1 MQVTY
6 TIYQVKMILPRIKYF
21 ASRDFAGLGEDAQT
35 YLKSAR
41 RNHAR
46 DLISA
51 RRTENSAWINKLA
64 QDKSKLRDNASRV
77 DWMLKDPE
85 KVSEARKMIKKEVG
99 FDRYSNNLESGKL
112 AEARISRAGNYMN
125 DPLLKNKETR
135 AARAEALKAERLA
148 KQPAKASYVKP
159 ESVVKPAQKAA
170 YVKPESVIKQPV
182 VQPKASYVK
191 PESVVK
197 PKVVKEAGAVQNKGR
212 EELVKNLRA
221 KKALGKNLKKAGYVG
236 LGVAGAAGLA
246 YGAKKLYDR
255 NKVSQ
260 QAQQ

>member
-1 MQVTY
+1 
-6 TIYQVKMILPRIKYF
+6 MILPRIKYF
-21 ASRDFAGLGEDAQT
+21 ADRDYAGLGEDAQT

-51 RRTENSAWINKLA
+51 RRTENSAWIDKLA
-64 QDKSKLRDNASRV
+64 QDKFKLRDNASRV
-77 DWMLKDPE
+77 DRMLKDPE

-112 AEARISRAGNYMN
+112 AEARISRAGNYAN
-125 DPLLKNKETR
+125 DPLLKNKNTR

-159 ESVVKPAQKAA
+159 ESVVKPAQKAT

-182 VQPKASYVK
+182 VQSKASYVK
-191 PESVVK
+191 PESIVK
-197 PKVVKEAGAVQNKGR
+197 PKVVKEVQNKGR
-212 EELVKNLRA
+212 EELVKTLRA

-246 YGAKKLYDR
+246 VGAKKLYDR
-255 NKVSQ
+255 NK

>member
-1 MQVTY
+1 
-6 TIYQVKMILPRIKYF
+6 
-21 ASRDFAGLGEDAQT
+21 
-35 YLKSAR
+35 
-41 RNHAR
+41 
-46 DLISA
+46 
-51 RRTENSAWINKLA
+51 
-64 QDKSKLRDNASRV
+64 
-77 DWMLKDPE
+77 MLKDPK
-85 KVSEARKMIKKEVG
+85 KVSDAKQRIKSEVG
-99 FDRYSNNLESGKL
+99 VDRRLGNIESGKL
-112 AEARISRAGNYMN
+112 AETRISRLDNYSK

-159 ESVVKPAQKAA
+159 ESVVKPAQKTA
-170 YVKPESVIKQPV
+170 YVKPESVV
-182 VQPKASYVK
+182 T
-191 PESVVK
+191 
-197 PKVVKEAGAVQNKGR
+197 PKVAKGAQNKGR

>member
-1 MQVTY
+1 
-6 TIYQVKMILPRIKYF
+6 MILLRNKYF
-21 ASRDFAGLGEDAQT
+21 AGRDYAGLSEDAQT

-41 RNHAR
+41 RNYAR
-46 DLISA
+46 ELIDA
-51 RRTENSAWINKLA
+51 RRTEDPK
-64 QDKSKLRDNASRV
+64 RV
-77 DWMLKDPE
+77 DQLLQNKSNLRGKAIIIDNMLKDPK
-85 KVSEARKMIKKEVG
+85 KVSDAKQRIKSEVG
-99 FDRYSNNLESGKL
+99 VDRRLGNIESGKL
-112 AEARISRAGNYMN
+112 AETRISRLDNYSK

-159 ESVVKPAQKAA
+159 EAVV
-170 YVKPESVIKQPV
+170 KQPV

-197 PKVVKEAGAVQNKGR
+197 PKVVKKVQNKGR
-212 EELVKNLRA
+212 EELVKTLRA

-246 YGAKKLYDR
+246 VGAKKLYDR

>member
-1 MQVTY
+1 MSWPIKKTLEKKAESVDRDLKS
-6 TIYQVKMILPRIKYF
+6 IEPRLIKSAKNRIKWAVGDESY
-21 ASRDFAGLGEDAQT
+21 SRNLTSGNVREIKKVND
-35 YLKSAR
+35 
-41 RNHAR
+41 
-46 DLISA
+46 
-51 RRTENSAWINKLA
+51 RTRNKLF
-64 QDKSKLRDNASRV
+64 V
-77 DWMLKDPE
+77 
-85 KVSEARKMIKKEVG
+85 
-99 FDRYSNNLESGKL
+99 
-112 AEARISRAGNYMN
+112 

-159 ESVVKPAQKAA
+159 EAVV
-170 YVKPESVIKQPV
+170 KQPV

-197 PKVVKEAGAVQNKGR
+197 PKVVKEVQNKGR
-212 EELVKNLRA
+212 EELVKTLRA

-246 YGAKKLYDR
+246 VGAKKLYDR
-255 NKVSQ
+255 NK

>member
-1 MQVTY
+1 
-6 TIYQVKMILPRIKYF
+6 MILLRNKYF
-21 ASRDFAGLGEDAQT
+21 AGRDYAGLSEDAQT

-41 RNHAR
+41 RNYAR
-46 DLISA
+46 ELIDA
-51 RRTENSAWINKLA
+51 RRTEDPK
-64 QDKSKLRDNASRV
+64 RV
-77 DWMLKDPE
+77 DQLLQNKSNLRGKAIIIDNMLKDPK
-85 KVSEARKMIKKEVG
+85 KVSDAKQRIKSEVG
-99 FDRYSNNLESGKL
+99 VDRRLGNIESGKL
-112 AEARISRAGNYMN
+112 AETRISRLDNYSK

-159 ESVVKPAQKAA
+159 ESVVKPAQKTA
-170 YVKPESVIKQPV
+170 YVKPESVV
-182 VQPKASYVK
+182 T
-191 PESVVK
+191 
-197 PKVVKEAGAVQNKGR
+197 PKVARGAQNKGR